1 MTNEKE
7 ILNATAPWSL
17 TVGAVFAQISFVFSI
32 AVEGQFLLPLLL
44 AVIGAGLSLFAIGGW
59 KMYFEAFVRRE
70 VQARPKVDQVVEA
83 DA

>member
-1 MTNEKE
+1 MTNGEK
-7 ILNATAPWSL
+7 ILNARAPWSL

-59 KMYFEAFVRRE
+59 KKYFEAFVRHE
-70 VQARPKVDQVVEA
+70 VQARPKGDQAIEA
-83 DA
+83 DT